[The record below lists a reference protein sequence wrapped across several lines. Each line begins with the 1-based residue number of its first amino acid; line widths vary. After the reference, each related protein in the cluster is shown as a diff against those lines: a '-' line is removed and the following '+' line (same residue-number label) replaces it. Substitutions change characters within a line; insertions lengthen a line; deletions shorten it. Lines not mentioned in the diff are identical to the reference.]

1 MPKWCAIAVSFLL
14 YGCALDKP
22 SASLYER
29 IGGEPVIRAVVAD
42 LIDRTASNPHA
53 NQSFEGVNLKN
64 LKLSIT
70 EQICAL
76 TGGPCTYGGDDMRT
90 VHQGLDINELEFNV
104 LVEDLRLALDHHGVG
119 TREKNELLR
128 ILAPM
133 KSDVVT
139 R

>member
-1 MPKWCAIAVSFLL
+1 MHKWRAIVISFLL
-14 YGCALDKP
+14 YGCAFGKP

-42 LIDRTASNPHA
+42 LVDRTASNPRA

-90 VHQGLDINELEFNV
+90 VHKGLDINELEFNV
-104 LVEDLRLALDHHGVG
+104 LVEDLRFVLDHHGVG

-133 KSDVVT
+133 KPDVVT